1 MLSDTDQNRLGLY
14 FDNLKNRLQQIY
26 TLIEDVM
33 QFTQV
38 NQDDAIELKSVNLN
52 AVIKNIKVGLETFI
66 QEKGAK
72 IIYNDLPII
81 KSSSSMLFMILKDLI
96 QNGLKF
102 NQSKVRTVTINY
114 TKTKTNH
121 QITITDNGIG
131 IDENYHAKFFEM
143 FKRLQRRTDY

>member
-102 NQSKVRTVTINY
+102 NQSKVRTVTISVV
-114 TKTKTNH
+114 T
-121 QITITDNGIG
+121 
-131 IDENYHAKFFEM
+131 
-143 FKRLQRRTDY
+143 